1 MLLTYLH
8 KKKKKNFQNG
18 KYNDPLKRT
27 TSNGNYLPQLDL
39 VNGTYSDSYLNL
51 IFKNKLWSK

>member
-1 MLLTYLH
+1 MVNTE
-8 KKKKKNFQNG
+8 
-18 KYNDPLKRT
+18 PLKRT